1 MSIKETLIGH
11 ICKIKMTQQMNKKP
25 KLSSPQGAFNT
36 DTVDKQIT
44 KKNIVKK
51 TSKKRLQYT
60 SIR

>member
-1 MSIKETLIGH
+1 
-11 ICKIKMTQQMNKKP
+11 MNKKP